1 MAQSVEI
8 PLAAGK
14 GTVHGYC
21 DERFEAVLDAF
32 VANFN
37 SDEEV
42 GASVSINIE
51 GEYVVQLWGGR
62 QHPKQDADWEQDTLC
77 IVHSV
82 TKAAVSLCAHILLA
96 EGKLALHAPVTD
108 YWPEYGQAGKEE
120 TSVAMMLNHSCG
132 MPAFREPLKEGAY
145 YDWDYMVERIANE
158 EAFWTPGDRHGYQMS
173 TYGWTVGELV
183 RRASGMSLGEY
194 FSQRVAKPLNLDFY
208 IGLPDSEHHRVS
220 RTMRWTP
227 KRGDPVSAFTHAL
240 LQDKSSIQN
249 RAFMNHGGFKSDTPE
264 SYRCEFGAGG
274 GLASAHGIAG
284 MYRPLANGGGELVDA
299 LALERMSA
307 TSVSGMDA
315 TLLLPSRFS
324 LGFMLS
330 MDNRHRPTGALETV
344 IMGKHAFGHAGAGGS
359 LGFADTECHMG
370 FGYAMNKLGAGI
382 LVNNRGQSLVD
393 AAYTSL
399 GYLTNE
405 PGYWISS

>member
-8 PLAAGK
+8 SLAAGK
-14 GTVHGYC
+14 GTVRGYC
-21 DERFEAVLDAF
+21 DERLEAVLDAF

-42 GASVSINIE
+42 GASISINIE
-51 GEYVVQLWGGR
+51 GEDVVKLWGGR

-96 EGKLALHAPVTD
+96 EGKLVLHAPVTD
-108 YWPEYGQAGKEE
+108 FWPEYGQAVKEE

-145 YDWDYMVERIANE
+145 YDWDYMVERIASE

-240 LQDKSSIQN
+240 LRDKRSIQN
-249 RAFMNHGGFKSDTPE
+249 RAFMNHGSFKSDTPE

-274 GLASAHGIAG
+274 GLASSHGIAG

-344 IMGKHAFGHAGAGGS
+344 IMGKQAFGHAGAGGS

>member
-1 MAQSVEI
+1 MAQSVKI
-8 PLAAGK
+8 PLAAHK

-32 VANFN
+32 VNNFN

-51 GEYVVQLWGGR
+51 GETVVHLWGGR
-62 QHPKQDADWEQDTLC
+62 QHPKQDADWEKDTLC

-82 TKAAVSLCAHILLA
+82 TKAAVSLCAHILIT
-96 EGKLALHAPVTD
+96 ESKLALHAPVTD

-120 TSVAMMLNHSCG
+120 TTVAMMLNHSCG

-145 YDWDYMVERIANE
+145 YDWDYMVDRIASE
-158 EAFWTPGDRHGYQMS
+158 EAFWVPGDRHGYQMS

-194 FSQRVAKPLNLDFY
+194 FSQRVAEPNNLDFY
-208 IGLPDSEHHRVS
+208 IGLPDAEHHRVS

-227 KRGDPVSAFTHAL
+227 KKDDPVSAFTQAL
-240 LQDKSSIQN
+240 LQDRSSIQN

-274 GLASAHGIAG
+274 GLASADGIAG
-284 MYRPLANGGGELVDA
+284 MYRPLANGGGDLVDA

-330 MDNRHRPTGALETV
+330 MDNRHRPTGSLETV
-344 IMGKHAFGHAGAGGS
+344 IMGKEAFGHAGAGGS

-393 AAYTSL
+393 AAYESL
-399 GYLTNE
+399 GYQTNE
-405 PGYWISS
+405 PGYWIRG